1 MRQLGARVQLL
12 LTGDKTHTEIKHHHV
27 HTRQAS
33 FFSDINPTMK
43 LRSAMAES
51 NFPARQY
58 GSSAFVESCGAVLFD
73 LSYSRVCLSQIIDRG
88 EWVLAKGR
96 CNINEPR
103 KDAAYREVHEET
115 GYPSVLLK
123 VRMPTRA
130 TARDDPC
137 DVPDRARVHDGLH
150 EPFMC
155 TIRELPPGEGVKI
168 IWWFIAF
175 HVPELGDRGP
185 GEKSFR
191 SQWFEREEAIERLH
205 FENDREVLR
214 KAIEVVEVSMAE

>member
-1 MRQLGARVQLL
+1 
-12 LTGDKTHTEIKHHHV
+12 
-27 HTRQAS
+27 
-33 FFSDINPTMK
+33 MK
-43 LRSAMAES
+43 LRSALAES

-58 GSSAFVESCGAVLFD
+58 DSSAYVESCGAVLFD
-73 LSYSRVCLSQIIDRG
+73 LSCTRVCLSQIIDKG

-96 CNINEPR
+96 RNINEPR

-115 GYPSVLLK
+115 GYPCVLLK

-137 DVPDRARVHDGLH
+137 DAPDRARVHDGLH

-155 TIRELPPGEGVKI
+155 TIRELSPGEGVKI

-175 HVPELGDRGP
+175 HVPELGERGP
-185 GEKSFR
+185 SEKSFR
-191 SQWFEREEAIERLH
+191 TEWFQREEAIEKLH

-214 KAIEVVEVSMAE
+214 KAIKVVEDSMAE